1 VNNTSKRDAQ
11 VTDTDFKMM
20 VPSKGNSTE
29 NQTQKYG
36 KFHSLEFHDTVYK

>member
-1 VNNTSKRDAQ
+1 MCSSYRHSVHIK
-11 VTDTDFKMM
+11 DFKMM

-36 KFHSLEFHDTVYK
+36 KFHSLKFNDTVYK